1 VIPLE
6 KIESHLVAEEGEV
19 LHAYTDHLGYLTI
32 GVGRLID
39 KRRGGGITREESRY
53 LLRNDITRIAAELRS
68 RFPWFHLLDDV
79 RQSVLVCMAFQL
91 GVNGV
96 ANFKKM
102 IAALIARDYAAAAR
116 EMLDSNWAKVQT
128 PARAQRMAEMMRT
141 GVWR

>member
-1 VIPLE
+1 
-6 KIESHLVAEEGEV
+6 
-19 LHAYTDHLGYLTI
+19 
-32 GVGRLID
+32 
-39 KRRGGGITREESRY
+39 
-53 LLRNDITRIAAELRS
+53 
-68 RFPWFHLLDDV
+68 
-79 RQSVLVCMAFQL
+79 MAFQL

>member
-1 VIPLE
+1 MITLE

-19 LHAYTDHLGYLTI
+19 LHAYEDHLGYLTI

-96 ANFKKM
+96 ANFKRM